1 MSESSSV
8 SADWDT
14 YWRGSS
20 DGASFSSDG
29 VDHPRVRQF
38 WIDTF
43 NTLAGGGSLRLV
55 DVASGVGAVVEIA
68 RDVLGDDGFEATC
81 IDSSGAAMES
91 LAARMSNVETV
102 VGDAGE
108 MPFPDSAFDVAT
120 SQFGVE
126 YAGLAAVGEM
136 ARVTAPGGSLAL
148 LMHLDGGLIHTECAG
163 NVAAIDAMRQ
173 TGFVAAAKRLFTEA
187 QRCIRGDTNGSR
199 EAYDAAVQDM
209 VPISRQVEALLQQHG
224 QDAAGGTLATLH
236 GETDRIFGRIMHH
249 DLDEVLEWLDR
260 MDDEMSSYRGRM
272 QSMCDAATERDAF
285 VGLGEQLHERGFD
298 VSISAPLA
306 DEQGREIA
314 WQLIARKTQSDQE

>member
-1 MSESSSV
+1 MIESSSV

-38 WIDTF
+38 WVDTF
-43 NTLAGGGSLRLV
+43 RALAGGEKLRLV

-68 RDVLGDDGFEATC
+68 RDVLGDDGFAATC
-81 IDSSGAAMES
+81 VDTSSAAMES
-91 LAARMSNVETV
+91 LAARMPDVETV
-102 VGDAGE
+102 VGDAAD
-108 MPFPDSAFDVAT
+108 MPFPDDAFDLAT

-136 ARVTAPGGSLAL
+136 ARVTGPGGSLVL
-148 LMHLDGGLIHTECAG
+148 LMHLHGGLIHTECAG
-163 NVAAIDAMRQ
+163 NVAAIDAMRE
-173 TGFVAAAKRLFTEA
+173 TGFVAAAKRLFAEG
-187 QRCIRGDTNGSR
+187 QRCIRGETNGSR
-199 EAYDAAVQDM
+199 EEYDAAVQDM
-209 VPISRQVEALLQQHG
+209 IPISRQVEALLQQHG
-224 QDAAGGTLATLH
+224 RDAAGGTLATLH

-260 MDDEMSSYRGRM
+260 MDDELSSYRGRM
-272 QSMCDAATERDAF
+272 QSMCDAATELDTFA
-285 VGLGEQLHERGFD
+285 GLEKQLHETGFD
-298 VSISAPLA
+298 ISISAPLT

-314 WQLIARKTQSDQE
+314 WQLIATSKAGDPC